1 LLLKCLPIQDSEWS
15 SIWCVKCLYQAR
27 KSGHVFVCMLYL
39 FCLFLQIVV
48 VFLFFILL
56 CTVTLKLVS
65 LSQQI
70 LWRIEDEHGRHAG
83 NRKLYHNH
91 SRSNFIVKN
100 YTSLFILCLVRNIF
114 FDISYGRQMVWLCLT
129 KWNSEVTHILT
140 ILWLYKLKLPINE
153 TQKIWKRIL
162 GNI

>member
-1 LLLKCLPIQDSEWS
+1 MSTKQGQWVVMYLVSE
-15 SIWCVKCLYQAR
+15 
-27 KSGHVFVCMLYL
+27 VFVPSQKKWLCICVYVVSILPL
-39 FCLFLQIVV
+39 STIVV

-56 CTVTLKLVS
+56 CTVTLRLES

-100 YTSLFILCLVRNIF
+100 YTIQFILCLVRNIF